1 MCNWCYFTP
10 KSMEIWAAL
19 KDLCDVCHNYFL
31 LRGIRSHPT
40 ELSSEQL
47 GPWLFAVYGD
57 YNQPWAMKK
66 NMVV

>member
-1 MCNWCYFTP
+1 
-10 KSMEIWAAL
+10 MEIWAAL

-57 YNQPWAMKK
+57 YNEPWAMKK